1 MKENLKSVLV
11 SAPPLSQERVT
22 PAGGVRVSGGM
33 PGTTQLEAALTGA
46 QAERRSEGGQLGS
59 ALTLELM
66 GFTRKKN

>member
-1 MKENLKSVLV
+1 
-11 SAPPLSQERVT
+11 
-22 PAGGVRVSGGM
+22 M

-46 QAERRSEGGQLGS
+46 QAERRSEGGQQGS

>member
-1 MKENLKSVLV
+1 
-11 SAPPLSQERVT
+11 
-22 PAGGVRVSGGM
+22 M
-33 PGTTQLEAALTGA
+33 PGTTQLEAVLTGA